1 MCGIRYMVCDI
12 TCTRASQERC
22 FESRRVISRVQSAG
36 GDISTM
42 GARGGNV
49 PVEFASGPN
58 EQNYVQAT
66 FRYLDIYMGVLMV
79 YNAAAMRQDVHCRLA
94 W

>member
-1 MCGIRYMVCDI
+1 
-12 TCTRASQERC
+12 
-22 FESRRVISRVQSAG
+22 
-36 GDISTM
+36 M